1 MNERLPEKLE
11 LGELFPPSDHAE
23 WKRTAEVDLKG
34 IPFEKKLVTK
44 TYEGIDLQPLYTR
57 EHLENI
63 PLNEQFPGLLNYL
76 RGATASGNSNGS
88 WLIAQSL
95 THPYAENFNRLL
107 LDALNKG
114 QNAIFLPLD
123 VTARLGLDADYGKV
137 GETGKDGV
145 SISGIGSL
153 SRALKGVDPKA
164 CPFFVNAGA
173 SPLPFL
179 SLFAAWLKNDGVALT
194 DVSGAIYADPV
205 STIFELG
212 RLPFSFDEAY
222 NQISSSVSYLNGINS
237 KVKVAGID
245 ASVYTEKGASAVQ
258 ELGIALASA
267 SEMIIRCKMNGVD
280 PETIASSL
288 FCRFGIST
296 NLFMEI
302 AKFRASRLVFAEL
315 LEQSGISGS
324 IPLYMAARTSSYYH
338 SIIDPYV
345 NTLRVTTQAFS
356 AVSGG
361 VNVIETLPFD
371 QLFNEGDE
379 FSNRIARNTQL
390 ILSEES
396 HLDHVTDPAGG
407 SYYIETLTYEV
418 AKKAW
423 DYFMEI
429 EAAGGVTEAVMSGKM
444 QNDIKAVAD
453 KRVKDTSTR
462 KSVMVGVNQYANVKE
477 IVKKQSK
484 PDPKEVHDKRAKWL
498 QRLRVSGSS
507 GHHDAI
513 LVDLEKVKN
522 EPGFTSKFEL
532 SVDLASKGAT
542 LGEIF
547 SHLKPGSESLKCP
560 VLQVERPAAQFEELR
575 LRASAQKE
583 RSGSAPKLFLFNV
596 GPVKQHKARAD
607 FSRGF
612 FEAGGFEVING
623 NPVTSISDG
632 VEGAV
637 ASGAKVFVL
646 CSTDETYPEL
656 VPVFVKEIKVAIPDA
671 TCILAGFPKDQ
682 VEDHKRSGIDDFIF
696 VGADVVAVI
705 SSIFDKTGVEK

>member
-11 LGELFPPSDHAE
+11 LRELFPPSNHAE
-23 WKRTAEVDLKG
+23 WKRIAEVDLKG
-34 IPFEKKLVTK
+34 IPFEKKLITK

-76 RGATASGNSNGS
+76 RGASASGHSSGS

-95 THPYAENFNRLL
+95 SHPYAEDFNRLL
-107 LDALNKG
+107 IDALNKG

-123 VTARLGLDADYGKV
+123 VSARLGLDADYGKV

-173 SPLPFL
+173 SPVPFL
-179 SLFAAWLKNDGVALT
+179 SLFVAWLKNEGVALRE
-194 DVSGAIYADPV
+194 VSGAIYSDPV
-205 STIFELG
+205 STLFELG

-222 NQISSSVSYLNGINS
+222 SQISNSISYLNGINS
-237 KVKVAGID
+237 SLKVAGVD
-245 ASVYTEKGASAVQ
+245 ASSYAEKGASAVQ
-258 ELGIALASA
+258 ELGLALASA
-267 SEMIIRCKMNGVD
+267 TEMIIRCKMHGVD
-280 PETIASSL
+280 PEVIATSL
-288 FCRFGIST
+288 FFRFGIST

-302 AKFRASRLVFAEL
+302 AKFRAARLVFAEL
-315 LEQSGISGS
+315 FDQSGINGN
-324 IPLYMAARTSSYYH
+324 IPVYMAARTSSYYH

-345 NTLRVTTQAFS
+345 NMLRVTTQAFS

-371 QLFNEGDE
+371 HLFNEGDE

-407 SYYIETLTYEV
+407 SYYIEALTFEL
-418 AKKAW
+418 AQKAW
-423 DYFMEI
+423 DYFMVI
-429 EAAGGVTEAVMSGKM
+429 EASGGITEALLSGKI
-444 QNDIKAVAD
+444 QNDIKAISD
-453 KRVKDTSTR
+453 KRMKDTATR
-462 KSVMVGVNQYANVKE
+462 RSVMVGVNQYANVKE
-477 IVKKQSK
+477 IVKKLSK
-484 PDPKEVHDKRAKWL
+484 PDPKEVYDKRSEWL

-513 LVDLEKVKN
+513 LVDLEKIKN
-522 EPGFTSKFEL
+522 GPGFTSKFEL
-532 SVDLASKGAT
+532 SVDLASRGAT

-547 SHLKPGSESLKCP
+547 SHLKPGSGSLECP
-560 VLQVERPAAQFEELR
+560 LLQVERPAAQFEELR

-583 RSGSAPKLFLFNV
+583 RSGSTPGLYLFNV
-596 GPVKQHKARAD
+596 GPVKQYKARAD

-632 VEGAV
+632 VAGAV

-656 VPVFVKEIKVAIPDA
+656 VPVFVKGIKAAIPEA
-671 TCILAGFPKDQ
+671 ICILAGYPKDQ

-696 VGADVVAVI
+696 LGADVVAVI

>member
-11 LGELFPPSDHAE
+11 LRELFPPSDHAE

-34 IPFEKKLVTK
+34 VPFEKKLVTK

-57 EHLENI
+57 EHLEKL
-63 PLNEQFPGLLNYL
+63 PLNEQFPGLVNYL
-76 RGATASGNSNGS
+76 RGATAAGNSNGS

-95 THPYAENFNRLL
+95 SHPYAENFNKLL
-107 LDALNKG
+107 IDALNKG

-153 SRALKGVDPKA
+153 SRALNGVDIKA

-173 SPLPFL
+173 SPVAFL
-179 SLFAAWLKNDGVALT
+179 SIFSAWLKNEGISLSDI
-194 DVSGAIYADPV
+194 SGAVYADPV
-205 STIFELG
+205 STLFETG
-212 RLPFSFDEAY
+212 RLTLSFDEVYGQTASS
-222 NQISSSVSYLNGINS
+222 ISFLNGINS
-237 KVKVAGID
+237 AIKVAGVD
-245 ASVYTEKGASAVQ
+245 AAAYSGNGASAVQ
-258 ELGIALASA
+258 ELGIAIASA
-267 SEMIIRCKMNGVD
+267 SEMILRGKMHGLE
-280 PETIASSL
+280 PGLIASSL
-288 FCRFGIST
+288 FFRFGIST

-302 AKFRASRLVFAEL
+302 AKFRAARLVFAEL
-315 LEQSGISGS
+315 LDQFGVDKST
-324 IPLYMAARTSSYYH
+324 PLFMAARTTPYYH
-338 SIIDPYV
+338 STIDPYV
-345 NTLRVTTQAFS
+345 NMLRVTTQAFS

-371 QLFNEGDE
+371 HLFSEGDE

-407 SYYIETLTYEV
+407 SYYVETLTYEL
-418 AKKAW
+418 AEKAW

-429 EAAGGVTEAVMSGKM
+429 ESTGGVVASLLSGKI
-444 QNDIKAVAD
+444 QNDIKAVAE
-453 KRVKDTSTR
+453 KRVKDVATR
-462 KSVMVGVNQYANVKE
+462 RSVMVGVNQYANVKE
-477 IVKKQSK
+477 VIKKQSK
-484 PDPKEVHDKRAKWL
+484 PDPKEVHDKRAEWL
-498 QRLRVSGSS
+498 QRLRVLGSS

-522 EPGFTSKFEL
+522 ETDFITRFEL

-547 SHLKPGSESLKCP
+547 SHLKSGSEIVECP
-560 VLQVERPAAQFEELR
+560 LAQVERPALQFEYLR
-575 LRASAQKE
+575 LRASAYKD
-583 RSGSAPKLFLFNV
+583 RTGSAPKLYLFSM
-596 GPVKQHKARAD
+596 GTVKQHKARAD

-612 FEAGGFEVING
+612 FEAGGFEVITG
-623 NPVTSISDG
+623 SPAISITDG
-632 VEGAV
+632 VTGAV

-656 VPVFVKEIKVAIPDA
+656 VPAFVKEIKTAVPDA
-671 TCILAGFPKDQ
+671 LCILAGYPKDQ
-682 VEDHKRSGIDDFIF
+682 VEDHKRSGIDNFIF
-696 VGADVVAVI
+696 LGADVVAVI